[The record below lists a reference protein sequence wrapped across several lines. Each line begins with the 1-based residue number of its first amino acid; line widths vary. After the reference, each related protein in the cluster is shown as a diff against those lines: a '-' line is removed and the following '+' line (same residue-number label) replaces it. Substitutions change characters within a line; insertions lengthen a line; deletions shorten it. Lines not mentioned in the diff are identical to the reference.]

1 MFRQQVFVAVEHTY
15 TYGAMHATLFLVRRK
30 NCYSWGGDT
39 LMCVAG
45 IFSFCGK
52 AVRIRGL
59 VKKTQVH
66 HYKGY

>member
-45 IFSFCGK
+45 IVSF
-52 AVRIRGL
+52 AVRCSCGAHQGIG
-59 VKKTQVH
+59 
-66 HYKGY
+66 